1 MQTRKVVTVIPEK
14 KQDIIQEDSAELK
27 KKKVAGYARVSTEL
41 DEQQNS
47 YNSQLDYY
55 TNYINSRSDWEFAG
69 MYSDEG
75 ITGQASKSE
84 KVLLL

>member
-41 DEQQNS
+41 DE
-47 YNSQLDYY
+47 
-55 TNYINSRSDWEFAG
+55 
-69 MYSDEG
+69 
-75 ITGQASKSE
+75 
-84 KVLLL
+84 